1 MKRRDITWNKSP
13 LGGECIIVDGAC
25 DQSTGVFEYRG
36 IFYKQ
41 GTEFFKFGPISGGS
55 NNIAEF
61 LAAVHALALCK
72 KRGLRLDIYSDSVT
86 ALAWVRDMKVNS
98 GAVKTVEVMDL
109 IIRAE
114 KWLRDNPERNTLRKW
129 DTKNWGENPADYGR
143 KK

>member
-41 GTEFFKFGPISGGS
+41 GTEFFKFGPVPGGS

-72 KRGLRLDIYSDSVT
+72 KRGLRLDVYSDSVT
-86 ALAWVRDMKVNS
+86 ALAWVRDGKANTGIRPS
-98 GAVKTVEVMDL
+98 IEAVGL
-109 IIRAE
+109 IDRAE
-114 KWLRDNPERNTLRKW
+114 IWLRENPERNKLIKW

>member
-1 MKRRDITWNKSP
+1 MKNRTRSWWTDPTA
-13 LGGECIIVDGAC
+13 GEFIIVDGAC
-25 DQSTGVFEYRG
+25 DHSTGVFEYRG
-36 IFYKQ
+36 IFGKQ
-41 GTEFFKFGPISGGS
+41 GTEFFKFGPMKGGS

-72 KRGLRLDIYSDSVT
+72 KRGLRLDVYSDSVT
-86 ALAWVRDMKVNS
+86 ALAWVRDGKANS
-98 GAVKTVEVMDL
+98 GVVKTSEVMEL

-114 KWLRDNPERNTLRKW
+114 KWLVENPERNKLIKW